1 MTRLPR
7 RQGPPFPLP
16 PGGEGQGE
24 GGSGPRPG
32 TSRLP
37 FALLL
42 ALTLWGSAAGASSAV
57 RLADFEGGVPA
68 PTSTAAGFHPRANEL
83 AAALSGGARG
93 TAKFGRFFL
102 TPYSRSAYFQYGL
115 RRRYL
120 ATGTSLYRPRA
131 VNALSFWVRVGQ
143 GSHLL
148 CDEPAGRL
156 GVWTYHWRSDD
167 LFMGGANGTSGT
179 TDSMM
184 HGYANLCLDRAAAG
198 RWVRVELSESA
209 FKQQR
214 DYYHFYAARGVTGDL
229 EFFPS
234 LRQLQFVLLGSFE
247 GVAQVDLDELE
258 LLRRPPTA
266 AFEPEYAALA
276 ASVAAGDLPV
286 PVVLRNPTGR
296 DRRYRVFAS
305 SALGAS
311 REFLNRVFG
320 ESDDIHAITA
330 VQKGVG
336 GGGGVG
342 AAELRDAE
350 GADVIGGAREIAI
363 PAGGQWRGT
372 LVHRLR
378 PEMRGELRTVSH
390 NERSWQARR
399 DTLTTSL
406 IAWDPAEPP
415 GEGMAWVRAPSS
427 NADAA
432 RHTPPPGFPPQTRP
446 PESWRSEDVPL
457 GQVGAY
463 LVTEIR
469 LDP

>member
-1 MTRLPR
+1 MSRTPHVRRSRFPR
-7 RQGPPFPLP
+7 T
-16 PGGEGQGE
+16 PGREGRGE
-24 GGSGPRPG
+24 GG
-32 TSRLP
+32 RLGLAAAA
-37 FALLL
+37 ALLL
-42 ALTLWGSAAGASSAV
+42 AAGVALAAPSPVV
-57 RLADFEGGVPA
+57 RLADFEAGVPA
-68 PTSTAAGFHPRANEL
+68 PTATAAGFHPRASEL
-83 AAALSGGARG
+83 AVPLSGGARG
-93 TAKFGRFFL
+93 TGRFGRFFL

-120 ATGTSLYRPRA
+120 ATGTSLYRPGA
-131 VNALSFWVRVGQ
+131 ANALSFWIRVGE

-148 CDEPAGRL
+148 CGEAEGRL

-167 LFMGGANGTSGT
+167 RFVGGANGTSGT

-184 HGYANLCLDRAAAG
+184 HGYANVCLDQAAAG

-214 DYYHFYAARGVTGDL
+214 DYYHFYAARGVTGGL

-234 LRQLQFVLLGSFE
+234 LRQLQFVLLGSFD
-247 GVAQVDLDELE
+247 GVEQVDLDELE
-258 LLRRPPTA
+258 LLRRTPTA

-276 ASVAAGDLPV
+276 ASVAEGDLHV
-286 PVVLRNPTGR
+286 PVVLKNPTGR
-296 DRRYRVFAS
+296 HRRYRVFAS
-305 SALGAS
+305 SALGVS
-311 REFLNRVFG
+311 RDALNRVFG
-320 ESDDIHAITA
+320 ESDDIQAITA

-342 AAELRDAE
+342 AAELRDAD
-350 GADVIGGAREIAI
+350 GADVIAGAREIAI
-363 PAGGQWRGT
+363 PAGGEWRGT

-378 PEMRGELRTVSH
+378 PEMRGDSRTVAH
-390 NERSWQARR
+390 GGRSWEARR

-406 IAWDPAEPP
+406 IAWDPDEPP
-415 GEGMAWVRAPSS
+415 GEGMAWVRAPGS

-446 PESWRSEDVPL
+446 PRGWRSEDVPL